1 MLARN
6 RRLFEK
12 ARSAGGTRYPIGA
25 LEFNQRDW
33 KRQYGERWDD
43 FVRLKQRYDPDN
55 ILSPGSGI
63 FA

>member
-12 ARSAGGTRYPIGA
+12 AREAGGTRYPIGA
-25 LEFNQRDW
+25 LEFDRRDW
-33 KRQYGERWDD
+33 IRQYGLLWPAFVERKRR
-43 FVRLKQRYDPDN
+43 FDPDN

-63 FA
+63 F